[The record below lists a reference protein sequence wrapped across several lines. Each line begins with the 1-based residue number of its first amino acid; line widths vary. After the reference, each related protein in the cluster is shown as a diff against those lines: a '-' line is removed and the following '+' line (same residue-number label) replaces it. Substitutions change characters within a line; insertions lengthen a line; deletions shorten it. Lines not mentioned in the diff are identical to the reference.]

1 VWGLARATDG
11 AHTLAG
17 GFGPAYDL
25 MMINRSHVE
34 SRLASAF
41 GRLFSAPLAAVVLLF
56 AAVAT
61 VAGTGCASSAAA
73 PAALDAR
80 QTESRKL
87 ASEMALRAMD
97 REALYT
103 VAPTEG
109 GTRIKA
115 LSTGFWQSKLDAA
128 APKEESLRELE
139 ARRRALDL
147 LDTGELDFG
156 VMAFTTVF
164 DGQRHVEAY
173 VVHVGTMDDVL
184 SRHSA
189 FFGPYGLTRGTS
201 VGEVLATVERMPRL
215 DRFRAYGLLFGYPQ
229 YAVDFFVEAAR
240 DEVKPEGSEEGKG
253 AGKEASEAS
262 RGGEA
267 AARRPIVPRDFVS
280 IPVHESETNRFVWAA
295 PKGHAG
301 HPDDEAI
308 RAQAAAILARYRA
321 ARGEAPA
328 DGVVLLR
335 VMSEDPGR

>member
-1 VWGLARATDG
+1 
-11 AHTLAG
+11 
-17 GFGPAYDL
+17 
-25 MMINRSHVE
+25 
-34 SRLASAF
+34 
-41 GRLFSAPLAAVVLLF
+41 LAAVVLLF
-56 AAVAT
+56 AAVAM
-61 VAGTGCASSAAA
+61 VATTGCASSAAA

-80 QTESRKL
+80 QTELRKL

-103 VAPTEG
+103 IAPTDG

-139 ARRRALDL
+139 TRRRALDL
-147 LDTGELDFG
+147 LDTRDLDFG
-156 VMAFTTVF
+156 VMAFATVF

-184 SRHSA
+184 SRHAA

-240 DEVKPEGSEEGKG
+240 DEGKPEGSEEGKG
-253 AGKEASEAS
+253 AGKEASE
-262 RGGEA
+262 GGEP

-301 HPDDEAI
+301 HPDDDVI

-321 ARGEAPA
+321 ARGEVPA

-335 VMSEDPGR
+335 VMSEPPGR

>member
-1 VWGLARATDG
+1 MSGPARATDG

-34 SRLASAF
+34 SRPAPAF
-41 GRLFSAPLAAVVLLF
+41 GRRLSAPLAAVVLLF
-56 AAVAT
+56 TAVAM
-61 VAGTGCASSAAA
+61 VATTGCASSAAA

-80 QTESRKL
+80 QIESRKL
-87 ASEMALRAMD
+87 AGEMALRAMD

-103 VAPTEG
+103 IAPTDG

-147 LDTGELDFG
+147 LDTRDLDFG
-156 VMAFTTVF
+156 VMAFATIF

-184 SRHSA
+184 SRHAA
-189 FFGPYGLTRGTS
+189 FFGPYALTPGTS

-240 DEVKPEGSEEGKG
+240 DEGKPEGSEEGKDE
-253 AGKEASEAS
+253 AKEASKS
-262 RGGEA
+262 GEP

-301 HPDDEAI
+301 HPDDEVI

-335 VMSEDPGR
+335 VMSEPPGR

>member
-1 VWGLARATDG
+1 ME
-11 AHTLAG
+11 AG
-17 GFGPAYDL
+17 SGPAL
-25 MMINRSHVE
+25 RRVLS
-34 SRLASAF
+34 
-41 GRLFSAPLAAVVLLF
+41 AVVLLLM
-56 AAVAT
+56 VAWGGLG
-61 VAGTGCASSAAA
+61 ATGCAGRAAG
-73 PAALDAR
+73 PAALDAHE
-80 QTESRKL
+80 TESRAL

-103 VAPTEG
+103 IAPTDG
-109 GTRIKA
+109 GGRIKA
-115 LSTGFWQSKLDAA
+115 LSTGFWQSKFDGA

-156 VMAFTTVF
+156 VMAFATVF

-184 SRHSA
+184 SRHAA

-240 DEVKPEGSEEGKG
+240 DEGKPEGSEEGKG

-301 HPDDEAI
+301 HPDDEVI
-308 RAQAAAILARYRA
+308 RARAAAILARYRA
-321 ARGEAPA
+321 ARGEARA

>member
-1 VWGLARATDG
+1 MVAWGGLG
-11 AHTLAG
+11 A
-17 GFGPAYDL
+17 
-25 MMINRSHVE
+25 
-34 SRLASAF
+34 
-41 GRLFSAPLAAVVLLF
+41 
-56 AAVAT
+56 
-61 VAGTGCASSAAA
+61 TGCAGRAAG
-73 PAALDAR
+73 PAGLEAHE
-80 QTESRKL
+80 TESRAL

-103 VAPTEG
+103 VAPTDG
-109 GTRIKA
+109 GGRIKA

-128 APKEESLRELE
+128 APAEESLRELE

-156 VMAFTTVF
+156 VMAFATVF

-184 SRHSA
+184 SRHAA

-253 AGKEASEAS
+253 EGKEASKTSEP
-262 RGGEA
+262 A
-267 AARRPIVPRDFVS
+267 AKRSIVPRDFVS

-301 HPDDEAI
+301 HPDDEVI
-308 RAQAAAILARYRA
+308 RARAAAILARYRA

-335 VMSEDPGR
+335 VMSEVPGR